1 MTDKHTL
8 VERLEHC
15 SANTRDEYLHELAG
29 RAATRI
35 TALEAREAEL
45 VGAVIDC
52 AASLKA
58 AISLLERGGKSAKK
72 AAPSDKMFDLMV
84 ADYKASLERA
94 RATLAQIERKPE
106 DGNG

>member
-15 SANTRDEYLHELAG
+15 SANTRDEYLHELTG

-45 VGAVIDC
+45 VEASNTLARYTTHNLGCALYQSSYAVNF
-52 AASLKA
+52 
-58 AISLLERGGKSAKK
+58 
-72 AAPSDKMFDLMV
+72 PSCSCGLDH
-84 ADYKASLERA
+84 A
-94 RATLAQIERKPE
+94 RATLAKHQEGE
-106 DGNG
+106 G